1 MTGGAQAHH
10 ARGVTPAT
18 QLTGAASTRPRQI
31 ITVPGVAH
39 GNQPFPLAVRIG
51 PLVVSSAIPGK
62 DPETGTVPADPRRQV
77 ELLFENVREVMSRAG
92 GSVRDIAQVL
102 VSVSAKEYRELV
114 NEQWVLTFPD
124 ADDRPARNT
133 QVRDLGG
140 GMICCAIITAF
151 LTNP

>member
-1 MTGGAQAHH
+1 MIGDTEPHEAPTVQ
-10 ARGVTPAT
+10 RAT
-18 QLTGAASTRPRQI
+18 QPGVGGSTRTRQV

-39 GNQPFPLAVRIG
+39 GSQPFPLAVRVG
-51 PLVVSSAIPGK
+51 GLVVSSAIPGK
-62 DPETGTVPADPRRQV
+62 DPQTGTIPAEPGRQV
-77 ELLFENVREVMSRAG
+77 ELLFGNIREVMSRAG
-92 GSVRDIAQVL
+92 GGVQDIAHVL

-124 ADDRPARNT
+124 PDDRPARNT

-151 LTNP
+151 LTNR